1 MHITEMIR
9 KYFIMG
15 SQNCTRA
22 PEEILQE
29 ALEAGITAFQ
39 YREKGRDAL
48 TGRAK
53 IELGKKLRKLCQ
65 DYNVPFIINDDVELA
80 TILEVDG
87 IHVGQDD
94 TPIER
99 LREQFPNLILGLSV
113 SNETEL
119 EKSPI
124 ELVDYVGAGPMFI
137 TQSKEDAKTP
147 VGTKWVA
154 RLRELHPKLPIVAI
168 GGITTENAPEVLAA
182 GADGVAVISAIT
194 QAEHIYDAVKKL

>member
-65 DYNVPFIINDDVELA
+65 NYNVPFIINDDVELA

-99 LREQFPNLILGLSV
+99 LREQFPN
-113 SNETEL
+113 
-119 EKSPI
+119 
-124 ELVDYVGAGPMFI
+124 
-137 TQSKEDAKTP
+137 
-147 VGTKWVA
+147 
-154 RLRELHPKLPIVAI
+154 
-168 GGITTENAPEVLAA
+168 
-182 GADGVAVISAIT
+182 
-194 QAEHIYDAVKKL
+194 